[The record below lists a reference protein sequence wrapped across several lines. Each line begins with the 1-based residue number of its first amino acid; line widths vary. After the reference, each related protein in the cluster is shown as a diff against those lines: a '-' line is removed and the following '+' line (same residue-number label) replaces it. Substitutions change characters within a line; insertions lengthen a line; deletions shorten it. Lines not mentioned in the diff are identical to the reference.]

1 MTKTS
6 KAKND
11 SPIVQQ
17 FVFGLDNGKPVGARF
32 PSTEHRIGEI
42 VKARNL
48 ELHQTYND
56 DGAALG
62 MQLPVGRVYA
72 RGKSFIP
79 SIKQALYDKLKGT
92 FTSQKEHGNRAQA
105 DPNTTAAEGAAKAGV
120 NKDDPTGATPIASGY
135 PKSWDE
141 IAPGHLVLAQESLP
155 DGWWEALVVS
165 RENDILTL
173 RYRDYPKAPKFTR
186 HIATIAMINPGPT

>member
-11 SPIVQQ
+11 NPIVQQ
-17 FVFGLDNGKPVGARF
+17 FVFGLEKGKPVGARF
-32 PSTEHRIGEI
+32 PSSEHRIYEI

-48 ELHQTYND
+48 ELHQTYSD

-62 MQLPVGRVYA
+62 LQLPVGRVYA

-79 SIKQALYDKLKGT
+79 SIKQALYDQLIAT
-92 FTSQKEHGNRAQA
+92 FTRRKEKDDGTQSEGNATPESA
-105 DPNTTAAEGAAKAGV
+105 GKAGV
-120 NKDDPTGATPIASGY
+120 NKDDPTGATQIASGY

-141 IAPGHLVLAQESLP
+141 IAPGHLVLAQESLS

-186 HIATIAMINPGPT
+186 HIATLAMINPGPT